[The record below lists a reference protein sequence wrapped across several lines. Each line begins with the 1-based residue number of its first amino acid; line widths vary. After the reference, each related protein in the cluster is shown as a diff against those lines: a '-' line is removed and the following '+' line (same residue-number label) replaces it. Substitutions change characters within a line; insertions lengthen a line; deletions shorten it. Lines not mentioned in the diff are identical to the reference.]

1 MRRVVKWWGAEIT
14 PRVDFCVSTIALQ
27 HTPSTFEQNLRFPD
41 ALEVSTEFDK
51 IMIEIIY
58 FEYLR
63 RLSE

>member
-1 MRRVVKWWGAEIT
+1 VPSVRSKRGDLGTA
-14 PRVDFCVSTIALQ
+14 IALQ